1 LLIILLVNEGGNKSM
16 IGSLLYKT
24 YLNIVSLSVLLF
36 SNYVG
41 NSVSFSPL
49 SMQNVGDNIVCS
61 AHLLNAFE
69 NDFEEIFKSGK
80 EIRVWFEFKA
90 LNNSKIIH
98 FEKFYHAFKWDVK
111 SRVYYVE
118 LQEQSFTTTAKT
130 TEELVYLLSVVEFP
144 FYRAKHRGNISIE
157 LTAYL
162 PKIYMDEINKEFDL
176 MLLWNLKKPSVKK
189 EINII

>member
-1 LLIILLVNEGGNKSM
+1 MKGGNKSM

-80 EIRVWFEFKA
+80 EIRVWVVFKA

-98 FEKFYHAFKWDVK
+98 FEKCYRAFKWDVK
-111 SRVYYVE
+111 
-118 LQEQSFTTTAKT
+118 
-130 TEELVYLLSVVEFP
+130 VEF
-144 FYRAKHRGNISIE
+144 IMSIQGKA
-157 LTAYL
+157 LLQQPKQPKSLFICYL
-162 PKIYMDEINKEFDL
+162 CG
-176 MLLWNLKKPSVKK
+176 
-189 EINII
+189 